1 MFTAGPA
8 ALKYVQN
15 LQKEMNAIRDET
27 RSTEDVVDKVR
38 KNTQELIA
46 LRDEVKLLGREKAES
61 LFSNGRNVM
70 NGNLGFIYIES
81 PESYVKDIIPIA
93 MKASRNTVIRS
104 SESITIAGMSPGE
117 TSELYKMIYG
127 MIPEKPGKVIRDKNM
142 EFKLKY

>member
-61 LFSNGRNVM
+61 LFSNGRNEKK
-70 NGNLGFIYIES
+70 GNIEFIYIES

-104 SESITIAGMSPGE
+104 PESITIAGMSQGE

-127 MIPEKPGKVIRDKNM
+127 RIPEKPGKVIRDKSVN
-142 EFKLKY
+142 FKLKY